1 MELAHTQDHIL
12 LHRWHNRRDAEA
24 FRALVERHAGLVYA
38 AAHRVLRDPTDAE
51 DVSQECFITLARS
64 KSLPER
70 HLGAWLYTVAV
81 NRAKDHIRGAARRR
95 KREELHG
102 AALPGAVEA
111 NWDDTL
117 AHVDEAI
124 ASLDDELRQV
134 IIAHFLEAK
143 SQGEI
148 ADTTGVS
155 RQTVNARVKRGV
167 EAIREHLAKKGITAT
182 TASLTALLGTQ
193 MVEAAPA
200 ALVAALGK
208 VALSGGV
215 MAAGGGML
223 AKMAGLLTTKVAAGL
238 VALLVSLFAFDV
250 FHRADESLAQGD
262 NPVAK
267 PVAGEA
273 TVQLA
278 QSVPEQSTGVSEV
291 QASLTS
297 SDLGNDGGLGG
308 IVLDA
313 NGQPTQDTVYVSAMA
328 DRDWNSRSDW
338 NTPESQRY
346 LETHVYREVEAVKGV
361 FEIPAFPQHTVGTIQ
376 ARDDVGDRISESV
389 RFDTASES
397 ARSITL
403 RLQHYGSIS
412 GTLVDNLGSPIPRAT
427 VDSGGGSA
435 VVDDN
440 GNFHIDK
447 VPPGRYTLT
456 AGENNHDDIW
466 VSYGTVSEE
475 VTVGDG
481 EQVTGVL
488 LTCVCAPSRIAGRV
502 VDESGHGVPDL
513 PLQLT
518 SVPGQTQKAEIHWL
532 RVKTDSRGQFSF
544 EHYGPGHYWISGRN
558 DAWKINDA
566 PNVRSGETDLVL
578 TAASTL
584 ENRIRI
590 RVIDG
595 ATGQPVTRFSYS
607 VINGEGGGTGD
618 EREYP
623 DGRLTIY
630 IGPKPGASL
639 NVKSAGIGSAN
650 YNILPGDLDGAE
662 VFIKLKSLPPVE
674 GIVLD
679 FAGNPVAGARIQIH
693 APTPVDHIREP
704 LTRTDGSG
712 RFMLTD
718 LEPDVTEVYVIPDTQ
733 PFVHVPL
740 EHREDWTIRLPE
752 GGEIQ
757 GKVVASGRP
766 LFPVNVMLT
775 RNMYRSDVDL
785 ISRQSA
791 TSEDG
796 TYRFSGL
803 PHGNYTIDVT
813 LPSDEGISYQG
824 DARGYVDVV
833 PKKCS
838 KLDFA
843 FETMSAGAT
852 LSGQFYV
859 DGVPAGGSVNLRAT
873 ESNRFVSDHNGHSDG
888 TQGYRIEN
896 LVPCPVEISA
906 SLGKRTKRTLYKLE
920 PGANTLD
927 FQFVPG
933 GATLDCVL
941 DLDRT
946 DVFRVS
952 YEITVD
958 TSLGPERITV
968 GMQPLTPSGLRILDL
983 PGGNGKI
990 AFRVHFNNG
999 KPDRVFTGT
1008 LGLVV
1013 GNLTSITFP
1022 PPENSA
1028 ALTVA
1033 VEGEG
1038 EGMASIVYLLP
1049 GEVDLSGISD
1059 MTPLEYRSWEVLSTA
1074 VSDQVNSEGTCQFD
1088 YLEPG
1093 TYTVFSLTFP
1103 ASAEPSPDTFPEG
1116 TRTASTVV
1124 TLEPETEAQVT
1135 LAFP

>member
-1 MELAHTQDHIL
+1 MEITNATDLIL
-12 LHRWHNRRDAEA
+12 LHRWRASRDAEA
-24 FRALVERHAGLVYA
+24 FRALAERYAGLVFA
-38 AAHRVLRDPTDAE
+38 AAHRVLRDASEAE
-51 DVSQECFITLARS
+51 DVAQECFLTLAQAR
-64 KSLPER
+64 KPPER
-70 HLGAWLYTVAV
+70 NFGAWLHTAAV
-81 NRAKDHIRGAARRR
+81 NRAKNHIRGEVRRR
-95 KREELHG
+95 QREQTYDAVQPDHIQMEL
-102 AALPGAVEA
+102 
-111 NWDDTL
+111 DDTL

-124 ASLDDELRQV
+124 VALDDELRHV

-155 RQTVNARVKRGV
+155 RQTVNARVKRGI

-182 TASLTALLGTQ
+182 TGSLTALLGTQ

-200 ALVAALGK
+200 ALVMALGK

-215 MAAGGGML
+215 VVAGGGVVASL
-223 AKMAGLLTTKVAAGL
+223 VGLLTTKTAVGL
-238 VALLVSLFAFDV
+238 VTLLLSSLL
-250 FHRADESLAQGD
+250 FHTFYRADQGLAERD
-262 NPVAK
+262 TPIPMPDV
-267 PVAGEA
+267 GEA
-273 TVQLA
+273 VAQPA
-278 QSVPEQSTGVSEV
+278 QSVSVQSAELPEV
-291 QASLTS
+291 QASLTGADS
-297 SDLGNDGGLGG
+297 GNGGGLTG
-308 IVLDA
+308 IVIDA
-313 NGQPTQDTVYVSAMA
+313 SGQPTQDTVYVSAMA
-328 DRDWNSRSDW
+328 DYDWSSRSDW

-346 LETHVYREVEAVKGV
+346 LESYVHREVEAVKGV
-361 FEIPAFPQHTVGTIQ
+361 FEIPAFPRHAVGTIQ
-376 ARDDVGDRISESV
+376 ARDDAGGRISEAA
-389 RFDTASES
+389 RFDTASEF
-397 ARSITL
+397 AQSITL

-412 GTLVDNLGSPIPRAT
+412 GTLVDHLGSPIPRAT
-427 VDSGGGSA
+427 VNSGGGSA

-440 GNFHIDK
+440 GNFCIEK

-456 AGENNHDDIW
+456 ASENNHDIW

-488 LTCVCAPSRIAGRV
+488 LTCVCAPDRIAGRV

-513 PLQLT
+513 PMELA

-532 RVKTDSRGQFSF
+532 RTKTDSHGQFSF
-544 EHYGPGHYWISGRN
+544 DHYGPGHYWISGQN
-558 DAWKINDA
+558 DAWKIIEA
-566 PNVRSGETDLVL
+566 PNVRSGETVLVL

-595 ATGQPVTRFSYS
+595 ATGQAVTRFSYS
-607 VINGEGGGTGD
+607 VVNGDGGGTGD
-618 EREYP
+618 ERDYP
-623 DGRLTIY
+623 DGRVAIY
-630 IGPKPGASL
+630 IGSKPGALLS
-639 NVKSAGIGSAN
+639 VKAAGIGTATHS
-650 YNILPGDLDGAE
+650 ILPEDLDGPE
-662 VFIKLKSLPPVE
+662 VSINLASHPPVE

-693 APTPVDHIREP
+693 RPTPVDHIREP
-704 LTRTDGSG
+704 LTRTDSG
-712 RFMLTD
+712 GHFTLAE
-718 LEPDVTEVYVIPDTQ
+718 LEPDVTEIYIIPDAQ

-740 EHREDWTIRLPE
+740 EHREDWIIRLPE

-757 GKVVASGRP
+757 GKVIASGKP
-766 LFPVNVMLT
+766 LFPVNVTLT

-785 ISRQSA
+785 ISRQST

-796 TYRFSGL
+796 SYRFSGL
-803 PHGNYTIDVT
+803 PHGNYTIDIT
-813 LPSDEGISYQG
+813 LPDDEGISYRG
-824 DARGYVDVV
+824 DARSYVDVT
-833 PKKCS
+833 PKKSS
-838 KLDFA
+838 KLDFV
-843 FETMSAGAT
+843 FETKSASAT
-852 LSGQFYV
+852 LSGQFYL
-859 DGVPAGGSVNLRAT
+859 DGVSAGGSVHLRAT
-873 ESNRFVSDHNGHSDG
+873 DSNGFVSDHNGHSDG

-906 SLGKRTKRTLYKLE
+906 SLGKRTKRTSYKLE
-920 PGANTLD
+920 PGGNIMD
-927 FQFVPG
+927 FQFFSD

-941 DLDRT
+941 DLDGT

-958 TSLGPERITV
+958 TPQGPERIAE

-983 PGGNGKI
+983 PGGKGKI

-999 KPDRVFTGT
+999 KPDRVFTGA
-1008 LGLVV
+1008 LDLVA

-1033 VEGEG
+1033 VEGAG
-1038 EGMASIVYLLP
+1038 EGMVSTVYLLP
-1049 GEVDLSGISD
+1049 GEVDLSGIAD
-1059 MTPLEYRSWEVLSTA
+1059 MTPLEYRSWDVVGSAITE
-1074 VSDQVNSEGTCQFD
+1074 QVNSDDSCQFE

-1093 TYTVFSLTFP
+1093 MYTVFSLTFP
-1103 ASAEPSPDTFPEG
+1103 ASAEPSPDAFPEG
-1116 TRTASTVV
+1116 TRTASTIV
-1124 TLEPETEAQVT
+1124 TLEPDTEAQVT